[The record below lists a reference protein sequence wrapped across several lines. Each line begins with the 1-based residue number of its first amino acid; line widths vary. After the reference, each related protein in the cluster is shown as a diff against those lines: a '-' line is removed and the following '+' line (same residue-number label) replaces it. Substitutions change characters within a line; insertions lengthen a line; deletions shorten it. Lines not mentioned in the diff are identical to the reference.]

1 MTITNIP
8 TQDSTQY
15 NNVQISK
22 NSKLTHNINYAH
34 FIHKYMP
41 LYMYFDFNYINTG
54 SSKKLSSMFKGEMY
68 VLRFLN
74 ILHKLVLEATPFI
87 KCYTIV
93 YLNEKMQI
101 YFISHSLFSS

>member
-1 MTITNIP
+1 MTMTNIH
-8 TQDSTQY
+8 TQDSTRY
-15 NNVQISK
+15 NNVHLSK

-34 FIHKYMP
+34 FINKYMP
-41 LYMYFDFNYINTG
+41 LYMYFDFNYIKTG

-68 VLRFLN
+68 GLRFLN
-74 ILHKLVLEATPFI
+74 IHKLVYEGTPFI

-101 YFISHSLFSS
+101 YFIFHS

>member
-34 FIHKYMP
+34 FINKYMP

-54 SSKKLSSMFKGEMY
+54 SSKKLSSMFKGEMDD
-68 VLRFLN
+68 LRFLN
-74 ILHKLVLEATPFI
+74 IHKLVLEGTPFI

>member
-34 FIHKYMP
+34 FINKYMP
-41 LYMYFDFNYINTG
+41 LYMYMYFDFNYINTG
-54 SSKKLSSMFKGEMY
+54 SSKKIQLY
-68 VLRFLN
+68 VQWRN
-74 ILHKLVLEATPFI
+74 G
-87 KCYTIV
+87 
-93 YLNEKMQI
+93 
-101 YFISHSLFSS
+101 